1 MRTPFT
7 LRPLRH
13 LFSLYIPT
21 MNDPHPLL
29 GGSDIGWR
37 LLLVLGLIAIN
48 AFFVIAE
55 FAILSVRRSRITQLV
70 AAGDERAKQVQDLQR
85 GIERL
90 LSTTQVGITL
100 SSLALGW
107 IGERAI
113 AQILAQGFGNIPL
126 AHSLAIP
133 VTFILL
139 AYLQIVFGEL
149 IPKSIALVYA
159 EQIARF
165 LGTPSLAI
173 ARIFSPLIW
182 VLDRSTRLCLRL
194 VGIEKRYENR
204 DLVTFKELQAIV
216 ATDWESS
223 GLEIEQREV
232 LTKVLEFADTIATDV
247 MVPSTQI
254 VTIPQTASCQTL
266 LLKVA
271 THGYSRYPVTDTSL
285 NKIVGVV
292 AFKDFVPLLAQGKAA
307 GQIAIAPW
315 LQLVE
320 FATESTPVSV
330 VLKQMHQSDT
340 HMTIVVDEFGNTAG
354 LITRQDA
361 IEEMIGMKV
370 TSERP
375 TQLLQKLVDGTFL
388 VQAQIN
394 LEDLN
399 QQLKIALPLSDD
411 YQTLAGFLLNKLQ
424 HFPRPEESLDYGDW
438 NLTVI
443 STIGPRI
450 DRVRVKKALEARL

>member
-1 MRTPFT
+1 
-7 LRPLRH
+7 
-13 LFSLYIPT
+13 
-21 MNDPHPLL
+21 MNETHPLL
-29 GGSDIGWR
+29 GGSEIGWR

-48 AFFVIAE
+48 AFFVVAE

-70 AAGDERAKQVQDLQR
+70 AAGDDRAKQVQDLQR

-113 AQILAQGFGNIPL
+113 AQIFAESFEHVSL

-133 VTFILL
+133 FTFILL

-149 IPKSIALVYA
+149 IPKSIALIYA

-165 LGTPSLAI
+165 LSAPSLAI

-182 VLDRSTRLCLRL
+182 VLDRSTKLCLRL
-194 VGIEKRYENR
+194 VGVRDRYDDR
-204 DLVTFKELQAIV
+204 DRVTFKELQAMV
-216 ATDWESS
+216 STERESG
-223 GLEIEQREV
+223 GLAIEQRQV
-232 LTKVLEFADTIATDV
+232 LTKIFEFADTIATDV

-254 VTIPQTASCQTL
+254 VTVPQLANCQAL
-266 LLKVA
+266 LIKVA
-271 THGYSRYPVTDTSL
+271 TTGYSRYPVTDTSL
-285 NKIVGVV
+285 NKIIGVV
-292 AFKDFVPLLAQGKAA
+292 SFKDFVPLIAQGKSA
-307 GQIAIAPW
+307 GQIPIEKWIQP
-315 LQLVE
+315 VE
-320 FATESTPVSV
+320 FVAESTLVSV
-330 VLKQMHQSDT
+330 VLNQMQQSDT

-361 IEEMIGMKV
+361 IAEMIGMKV
-370 TSERP
+370 TSDRQTP
-375 TQLLQKLVDGTFL
+375 LLQKLVDGTFL

-399 QQLKIALPLSDD
+399 EQLNISLPLADD

-424 HFPRPEESLDYGDW
+424 HFPQDGESLDYEDW
-438 NLTVI
+438 NFTVV
-443 STIGPRI
+443 STVGPRI
-450 DRVRVKKALEARL
+450 DRVRIRKGIGDRG

>member
-1 MRTPFT
+1 
-7 LRPLRH
+7 
-13 LFSLYIPT
+13 
-21 MNDPHPLL
+21 MNDLHPLL
-29 GGSDIGWR
+29 DGSDIGWR
-37 LLLVLGLIAIN
+37 LLLVLVLIAID

-55 FAILSVRRSRITQLV
+55 FSILSVRRSRIIQLV

-90 LSTTQVGITL
+90 LSTTQVGISL

-113 AQILAQGFGNIPL
+113 AQILVQVLPNIPL

-133 VTFILL
+133 LTFILL

-149 IPKSIALVYA
+149 IPKSIALIYA
-159 EQIARF
+159 EQIARL
-165 LGTPSLAI
+165 LGAPSLAI

-182 VLDRSTRLCLRL
+182 VLDRSTKLCLRL
-194 VGIEKRYENR
+194 FGIKDRYDGR
-204 DLVTFKELQAIV
+204 DRVTFKELQAIIS
-216 ATDWESS
+216 TERESS

-232 LTKVLEFADTIATDV
+232 LTKVLEFANKIASDV

-254 VTIPQTASCQTL
+254 VTVPKTASCQAL
-266 LLKVA
+266 SIKVA
-271 THGYSRYPVTDTSL
+271 TTGYSRYPVTDTSL

-292 AFKDFVPLLAQGKAA
+292 AYKDFVTLLAQGKPA
-307 GQIAIAPW
+307 GQIPIAQWIKP
-315 LQLVE
+315 VE
-320 FATESTPVSV
+320 FVAESTPVSV
-330 VLKQMHQSDT
+330 VLQQMQRSNT
-340 HMTIVVDEFGNTAG
+340 HLTIVVDEFGSTAG

-370 TSERP
+370 TSDRP
-375 TQLLQKLVDGTFL
+375 TELLQKLADGTFL

-399 QQLKIALPLSDD
+399 SLLDINLPLADD
-411 YQTLAGFLLNKLQ
+411 YQTLGGFLLSKLQ
-424 HFPRPEESLDYGDW
+424 QFPQDGESLNYRDW
-438 NLTVI
+438 NFTVV

-450 DRVRVKKALEARL
+450 DRVRVRLGAGV

>member
-1 MRTPFT
+1 
-7 LRPLRH
+7 
-13 LFSLYIPT
+13 
-21 MNDPHPLL
+21 MNETHPLL
-29 GGSDIGWR
+29 GGSEIGWR

-48 AFFVIAE
+48 AFFAIAE
-55 FAILSVRRSRITQLV
+55 FAILSVRRSRINQLV
-70 AAGDERAKQVQDLQR
+70 AAGDDRAKQVQDLQR

-113 AQILAQGFGNIPL
+113 AQIFVQGLESVSL

-139 AYLQIVFGEL
+139 AYLQIVFGEM
-149 IPKSIALVYA
+149 IPKSLALIYA

-165 LGTPSLAI
+165 LGAPSLAI

-182 VLDRSTRLCLRL
+182 VLDRSTKLCLRL
-194 VGIEKRYENR
+194 VGIKQRYEDR
-204 DLVTFKELQAIV
+204 DRVTFKELQTIV
-216 ATDWESS
+216 STEREFS
-223 GLEIEQREV
+223 GLAIEQREV
-232 LTKVLEFADTIATDV
+232 LNKVLEFVGTVATDV

-254 VTIPQTASCQTL
+254 ATVPQTASCQTL
-266 LLKVA
+266 LIKIA
-271 THGYSRYPVTDTSL
+271 TTGYSRYPVTDTSL
-285 NKIVGVV
+285 NKIVGVIS
-292 AFKDFVPLLAQGKAA
+292 FKDFVPLLAQGKSA
-307 GQIAIAPW
+307 GQIPIEKWIQP
-315 LQLVE
+315 VE
-320 FATESTPVSV
+320 FVAESTPVSV
-330 VLKQMHQSDT
+330 VLRQMQQSDT

-361 IEEMIGMKV
+361 IAEMIGMKV
-370 TSERP
+370 TSDRP

-399 QQLKIALPLSDD
+399 EQLNINLPLADD
-411 YQTLAGFLLNKLQ
+411 YQTLAGFLLNKFQ
-424 HFPRPEESLDYGDW
+424 RFPQDGESLDYGDW
-438 NLTVI
+438 NLTIV

-450 DRVRVKKALEARL
+450 DRVRVRKALGFRL

>member
-1 MRTPFT
+1 
-7 LRPLRH
+7 
-13 LFSLYIPT
+13 

-70 AAGDERAKQVQDLQR
+70 AAGDDRARQVQDLQR

-113 AQILAQGFGNIPL
+113 AQILAQVTGIPL
-126 AHSLAIP
+126 VHSLAIP

-149 IPKSIALVYA
+149 IPKSIALTYA

-165 LGTPSLAI
+165 LVIPSLAI

-182 VLDRSTRLCLRL
+182 VLDRSTKLCLRL
-194 VGIEKRYENR
+194 VGIKQRYDER

-216 ATDWESS
+216 STDRESS
-223 GLEIEQREV
+223 GLAIEQREV
-232 LTKVLEFADTIATDV
+232 LTKVLEFANTIATNV
-247 MVPSTQI
+247 MVPCTQI
-254 VTIPQTASCQTL
+254 VTVPQTASCQTL
-266 LLKVA
+266 LIKVA
-271 THGYSRYPVTDTSL
+271 TNGYSRYPVTDTSL

-292 AFKDFVPLLAQGKAA
+292 AFKDFVPLLAQGKPA
-307 GQIAIAPW
+307 GQIPIAQWIQP
-315 LQLVE
+315 VE
-320 FATESTPVSV
+320 FVTESTPVTV
-330 VLKQMHQSDT
+330 VLTQMQQSDT

-370 TSERP
+370 TSDRP
-375 TQLLQKLVDGTFL
+375 TQLFQKLVDGTFL
-388 VQAQIN
+388 VQAQIHI
-394 LEDLN
+394 EDLN
-399 QQLKIALPLSDD
+399 QQLNIDLPLADD

-424 HFPRPEESLDYGDW
+424 RFPQDGESLDYGNW
-438 NLTVI
+438 NFTVI
-443 STIGPRI
+443 STVGPRI
-450 DRVRVKKALEARL
+450 DRVRIER

>member
-1 MRTPFT
+1 
-7 LRPLRH
+7 
-13 LFSLYIPT
+13 

-29 GGSDIGWR
+29 GGSEIGWR
-37 LLLVLGLIAIN
+37 LLLIVGLIAIN

-55 FAILSVRRSRITQLV
+55 FAILSVRRSRIDQLV
-70 AAGDERAKQVQDLQR
+70 AAGDDPARQVQSLQR

-90 LSTTQVGITL
+90 LSTAQVGITL

-113 AQILAQGFGNIPL
+113 SQIFSQGLDRISLGSAL

-133 VTFILL
+133 VTFIVL

-149 IPKSIALVYA
+149 IPKSIALIYA
-159 EQIARF
+159 ERIARV
-165 LGTPSLAI
+165 LGAPSLAI

-182 VLDRSTRLCLRL
+182 VLDRSTKLCLR
-194 VGIEKRYENR
+194 VFGIHQRYDGR
-204 DLVTFKELQAIV
+204 DRVTFKELQAIV
-216 ATDWESS
+216 STERESS
-223 GLEIEQREV
+223 GLALEQREV
-232 LTKVLEFADTIATDV
+232 LTKVLAFADTIATDV
-247 MVPSTQI
+247 MVPATQI
-254 VTIPQTASCQTL
+254 VTIPQTSSCQTL

-271 THGYSRYPVTDTSL
+271 TTGYSRYPVTDTSL
-285 NKIVGVV
+285 NKIVGSVT
-292 AFKDFVPLLAQGKAA
+292 FKDFVTLLAQGKPA
-307 GQIAIAPW
+307 GQIPIERWIQPVAF
-315 LQLVE
+315 V
-320 FATESTPVSV
+320 TESTPVSII
-330 VLKQMHQSDT
+330 LQQMQQSNR

-370 TSERP
+370 TSDRP
-375 TQLLQKLVDGTFL
+375 TELLQKLTDGTFL

-399 QQLKIALPLSDD
+399 EQLEISLPLSDD

-424 HFPRPEESLDYGDW
+424 QFPQAGESLDYEDW
-438 NLTVI
+438 NFTVI
-443 STIGPRI
+443 STIGARI
-450 DRVRVKKALEARL
+450 DRVRVRKGVRI

>member
-1 MRTPFT
+1 
-7 LRPLRH
+7 
-13 LFSLYIPT
+13 

-29 GGSDIGWR
+29 GGSEIGWR
-37 LLLVLGLIAIN
+37 LLIVLGLIAIN

-70 AAGDERAKQVQDLQR
+70 ATGDDRAKQVQDLQR

-113 AQILAQGFGNIPL
+113 AQIFAQGLENVSL
-126 AHSLAIP
+126 AHSLAAP
-133 VTFILL
+133 FTFVLL

-149 IPKSIALVYA
+149 IPKSIALIYA

-165 LGTPSLAI
+165 LSVPSITI

-182 VLDRSTRLCLRL
+182 ILDRSTKLCLRL
-194 VGIEKRYENR
+194 VGIRERYEDR
-204 DLVTFKELQAIV
+204 DRVTFKELQAIV
-216 ATDWESS
+216 STARDSS
-223 GLEIEQREV
+223 GLAIEQREV

-247 MVPSTQI
+247 MIPSTQI
-254 VTIPQTASCQTL
+254 ITVPQTASCQTL
-266 LLKVA
+266 LIKVA
-271 THGYSRYPVTDTSL
+271 TTGYSRYPVTDTSL

-292 AFKDFVPLLAQGKAA
+292 SFKDFLPLLAQGKSA
-307 GQIAIAPW
+307 GQILIEKWIQPVAFVA
-315 LQLVE
+315 
-320 FATESTPVSV
+320 ESTPVSV
-330 VLKQMHQSDT
+330 ILNQMQQSNT
-340 HMTIVVDEFGNTAG
+340 HLTIVVDEFGNTAG

-370 TSERP
+370 TSDRQTP
-375 TQLLQKLVDGTFL
+375 LLQKLVDGTFL

-399 QQLKIALPLSDD
+399 EQLHTNLPLADD
-411 YQTLAGFLLNKLQ
+411 YQTLAGFLLDKMRQ
-424 HFPRPEESLDYGDW
+424 FPQDGESLEYGEW
-438 NLTVI
+438 CFTVVA
-443 STIGPRI
+443 TVGPRI
-450 DRVRVKKALEARL
+450 DRVRVRQQTS

>member
-1 MRTPFT
+1 
-7 LRPLRH
+7 
-13 LFSLYIPT
+13 

-37 LLLVLGLIAIN
+37 LLLVVGLIAID

-55 FAILSVRRSRITQLV
+55 FSILSVRRSRISQLV
-70 AAGDERAKQVQDLQR
+70 AAGDDRAKQVQDLQR

-90 LSTTQVGITL
+90 LSTTQVGISL

-107 IGERAI
+107 IGERAV
-113 AQILAQGFGNIPL
+113 AQVFAQQLASIPL
-126 AHSLAIP
+126 AHALAIP
-133 VTFILL
+133 FTFVLL

-149 IPKSIALVYA
+149 IPKSIALIYA

-165 LGTPSLAI
+165 LGAPSLAI

-182 VLDRSTRLCLRL
+182 VLDRSTKLCLRL
-194 VGIEKRYENR
+194 FGIRARYDSR

-216 ATDWESS
+216 ATERESS
-223 GLEIEQREV
+223 GLAIEQREV
-232 LTKVLEFADTIATDV
+232 LTKVLAFADTIATDI

-254 VTIPQTASCQTL
+254 VTVPQTASCQSVL
-266 LLKVA
+266 IKVA
-271 THGYSRYPVTDTSL
+271 TTGYSRYPVTDTSV

-292 AFKDFVPLLAQGKAA
+292 SFKDFVTLLAQGKSA
-307 GQIAIAPW
+307 GQIPIAQWIQP
-315 LQLVE
+315 VE
-320 FATESTPVSV
+320 YVTESTLVSV
-330 VLKQMHQSDT
+330 ALQQMQQSDT

-361 IEEMIGMKV
+361 IAEMIGMKV
-370 TSERP
+370 SSDRP
-375 TQLLQKLVDGTFL
+375 TQLFQKLSDGTFL

-399 QQLKIALPLSDD
+399 RQLHIDLPLSDD

-424 HFPRPEESLDYGDW
+424 HFPQSGESLDYGDW

-443 STIGPRI
+443 STVGPRI
-450 DRVRVKKALEARL
+450 DRVRVRMGVGSRH